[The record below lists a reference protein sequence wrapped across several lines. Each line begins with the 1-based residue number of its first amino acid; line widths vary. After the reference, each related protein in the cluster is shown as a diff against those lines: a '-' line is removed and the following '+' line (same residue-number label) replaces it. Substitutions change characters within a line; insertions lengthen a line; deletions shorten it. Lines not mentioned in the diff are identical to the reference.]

1 MMLLRLCSS
10 SRNIDDLTS
19 LRLLGA
25 GKFRT
30 SRALPRAV
38 RKRATRLTFADA
50 WTLGEFR
57 IEARNECRCFAFH
70 RRRSLSENRS
80 KQNTASPQSEEKS
93 MSQLPEMVELSG
105 AELDAVTGGQA
116 EGVAVAAGGLV
127 NVALG
132 AANVDV
138 LRAANINVD
147 IIDDITIRNV
157 ANNNNISV
165 GAVIQILGGGAAVI
179 TRQLQ

>member
-1 MMLLRLCSS
+1 M
-10 SRNIDDLTS
+10 D
-19 LRLLGA
+19 
-25 GKFRT
+25 
-30 SRALPRAV
+30 
-38 RKRATRLTFADA
+38 
-50 WTLGEFR
+50 
-57 IEARNECRCFAFH
+57 
-70 RRRSLSENRS
+70 
-80 KQNTASPQSEEKS
+80 
-93 MSQLPEMVELSG
+93 QLPEMIELSG

-157 ANNNNISV
+157 ANNNNVSV
-165 GAVIQILGGGAAVI
+165 GALIQVLGGAAAVI
-179 TRQLQ
+179 TRQVQ

>member
-1 MMLLRLCSS
+1 MMLLRLRSS
-10 SRNIDDLTS
+10 SRNTDDLTP

-25 GKFRT
+25 GKFRH
-30 SRALPRAV
+30 RPRC
-38 RKRATRLTFADA
+38 REQFGSATRLTFADA